1 MFLKLIWKLWSLN
14 FLTAIHPFFQEF
26 NIYNEVV
33 VLANKHW
40 HGGLHEE
47 SILVQ
52 AVVGWYIYIY
62 KYNMNSQGVN
72 AKCSAGQWYCSKT
85 CSRWYGESPVFVFI
99 CINWCWISVIE
110 GEVIWSRKSPSQIT
124 KGRFKPMSNDE
135 YAVEFVFRPKF
146 PKNNHTGNW
155 CFLAQTC
162 SVPPVHKS
170 CWIYLILVAPNP
182 HMQWP
187 SWPAHVATHSSLAE
201 SPWTLI

>member
-1 MFLKLIWKLWSLN
+1 MKPEFFNCDSSIFSRVQYLQWSRGIGKQT
-14 FLTAIHPFFQEF
+14 LTRWFTWGVHSSPGSCW
-26 NIYNEVV
+26 V
-33 VLANKHW
+33 
-40 HGGLHEE
+40 
-47 SILVQ
+47 
-52 AVVGWYIYIY
+52 IYIY